1 MTNKNNYSRIVIV
14 NTEETVETL
23 ETVRKTKERGVN
35 MLNFWECSIV
45 MIVRMLQISKYL
57 IIAIAIALLLQLIV
71 YQMSNKK
78 INLYKKF
85 NRFMNNLINAN
96 I

>member
-1 MTNKNNYSRIVIV
+1 MTNKNNYSKICIVD
-14 NTEETVETL
+14 TEETVETL

-57 IIAIAIALLLQLIV
+57 LIAIAILLLLQLII
-71 YQMSNKK
+71 YQFSNKK
-78 INLYKKF
+78 INLYKMINKKIDYLI
-85 NRFMNNLINAN
+85 RF
-96 I
+96 

>member
-57 IIAIAIALLLQLIV
+57 IIAIAILLLLQLII
-71 YQMSNKK
+71 YQFSNKK
-78 INLYKKF
+78 INLYKTLNKKI
-85 NRFMNNLINAN
+85 NYLLRF
-96 I
+96 

>member
-23 ETVRKTKERGVN
+23 ETVRKTKGRGVN

-45 MIVRMLQISKYL
+45 IIVRMLQISKYL
-57 IIAIAIALLLQLIV
+57 LIAIAILLLLQLII
-71 YQMSNKK
+71 YQFSNKK
-78 INLYKKF
+78 INLYKMINKKIDYLI
-85 NRFMNNLINAN
+85 RF
-96 I
+96 